1 MADPEFGT
9 VPPSR
14 SVYDEIRENYI
25 WLTFVLCAVITGP
38 ETSDRSDLN
47 TVIMSNGEWK
57 RSTASDWRDVRSVV
71 VSRNQAARNMYVAG
85 GES

>member
-1 MADPEFGT
+1 MADSEFGT

-14 SVYDEIRENYI
+14 SVSGEIRENYVR
-25 WLTFVLCAVITGP
+25 LTFVLCVVITGP

-57 RSTASDWRDVRSVV
+57 RSTASDWGDVRSVV